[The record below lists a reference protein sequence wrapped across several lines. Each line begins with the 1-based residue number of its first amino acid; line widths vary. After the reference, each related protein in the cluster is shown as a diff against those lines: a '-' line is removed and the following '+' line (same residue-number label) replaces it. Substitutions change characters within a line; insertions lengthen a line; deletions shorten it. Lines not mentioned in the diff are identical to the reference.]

1 MSEPDDRLERTYR
14 SLAREE
20 PPASLD
26 ARVLAAARRAVARPS
41 LARRWGVPV
50 SLAAL
55 LVLAI
60 GVTLEMQHEERGV
73 ESSTPEEPAASA
85 TRAAPEPQSA
95 PLNAP
100 AAHEAPATRELAKP
114 FAGAPAAEPSRSN
127 LAPQATRVQPAPMA
141 PPPAAER
148 RFAGPAASM
157 AKRSAAGAS
166 ADAMTRS
173 PSPVDELEKIAKL
186 RESGRD
192 AEADRALDEFRK
204 RFPDYRIDEATWERV
219 KPR

>member
-1 MSEPDDRLERTYR
+1 
-14 SLAREE
+14 
-20 PPASLD
+20 
-26 ARVLAAARRAVARPS
+26 
-41 LARRWGVPV
+41 
-50 SLAAL
+50 
-55 LVLAI
+55 
-60 GVTLEMQHEERGV
+60 
-73 ESSTPEEPAASA
+73 
-85 TRAAPEPQSA
+85 
-95 PLNAP
+95 
-100 AAHEAPATRELAKP
+100 
-114 FAGAPAAEPSRSN
+114 
-127 LAPQATRVQPAPMA
+127 
-141 PPPAAER
+141 
-148 RFAGPAASM
+148 M